1 MLAENKQFNTQ
12 IITVKFMTKL
22 RKNIS
27 QFALLY
33 VAGAG
38 VLVFLIF
45 SFIRKRAEKA
55 DMSQIVNPIVKS
67 TRRQGVP
74 GDDVIYS
81 DEILELSGLRKTRL
95 YALAGA
101 GDLGQAQT
109 FTLLTNQGPGITNQG
124 PGRKYYK
131 LSKIIEVCEQLGVK
145 PPTKEALI
153 ELRTRSLKN
162 E

>member
-1 MLAENKQFNTQ
+1 MLSERTNMLAENKQFNTQ

-38 VLVFLIF
+38 VLVFLIL

-55 DMSQIVNPIVKS
+55 DTSQIVNPIVKS

-109 FTLLTNQGPGITNQG
+109 FTLLTNQGPG
-124 PGRKYYK
+124 RKYYK